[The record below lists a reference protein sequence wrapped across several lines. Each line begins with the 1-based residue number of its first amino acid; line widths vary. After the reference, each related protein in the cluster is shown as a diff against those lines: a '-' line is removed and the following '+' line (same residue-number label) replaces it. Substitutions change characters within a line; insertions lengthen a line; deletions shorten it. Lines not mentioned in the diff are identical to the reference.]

1 MTRTSEPP
9 LLIITF
15 PRSASNLLMR
25 ILSLPDQPNVVAEES
40 GGYFFLPA
48 LRHIRDARLL
58 ERLPAEWSDQELVA
72 MRQVFQACYH
82 KFQDLVDAAEAEGKR
97 AVIKEHAPFLI
108 CPQVQAN
115 FVHEG
120 QQLHTPMKVDI
131 GKPNCNPLAAGVPG
145 NETVLPDEVLL
156 RCLPAFLIRHPALA
170 FPSYYRMMLSSQG
183 GDHQKL
189 ARKMNDLAA
198 ICTLRWTRTLYDWY
212 TSAWEGQKSPVILD
226 AADIVEQPE
235 LTRHF
240 CDIIGL
246 DPSKIQFEWKAVD
259 QEKLAQHPLWL
270 HTRAT
275 LMTSS
280 GITPGKTFRGV
291 TIEEEEVKW
300 RTEFGDTV
308 ATKLLQW
315 VQGAMADYEYLFNRR
330 LTL

>member
-1 MTRTSEPP
+1 MPASVPH
-9 LLIITF
+9 
-15 PRSASNLLMR
+15 SA
-25 ILSLPDQPNVVAEES
+25 P
-40 GGYFFLPA
+40 G
-48 LRHIRDARLL
+48 
-58 ERLPAEWSDQELVA
+58 
-72 MRQVFQACYH
+72 
-82 KFQDLVDAAEAEGKR
+82 
-97 AVIKEHAPFLI
+97 
-108 CPQVQAN
+108 
-115 FVHEG
+115 
-120 QQLHTPMKVDI
+120 T
-131 GKPNCNPLAAGVPG
+131 GVP
-145 NETVLPDEVLL
+145 VLL
-156 RCLPAFLIRHPALA
+156 SNDAK
-170 FPSYYRMMLSSQG
+170 FPG